1 MKVKLCTYNEGL
13 IRNLKTSN
21 VAIQQRWETR
31 GRGTWSPPTLF
42 LKLNFSFEFVYF
54 IELRSVFISTIP
66 TDTENTLFE
75 IMSLHCTL
83 KGDPDTSVAVWH
95 HWKCSYPYKGFRKCR
110 PQTSK
115 KLCLYTFNDI
125 VFLSLNKKQFCRN
138 PTQNLTCSNNY
149 KLNDNR
155 SDCVGEFYSLQTVQ
169 LHRLFLGC
177 CRITEENEKC
187 CLKNISSL

>member
-1 MKVKLCTYNEGL
+1 MT
-13 IRNLKTSN
+13 RNLKTSN

-66 TDTENTLFE
+66 TNTENTLFE
-75 IMSLHCTL
+75 IMSLNCTL
-83 KGDPDTSVAVWH
+83 NFGCWH
-95 HWKCSYPYKGFRKCR
+95 HWKCPYPYKGFRKCC
-110 PQTSK
+110 PQASK
-115 KLCLYTFNDI
+115 KLCLYTFNEI

-138 PTQNLTCSNNY
+138 PKQNLTCCNNY
-149 KLNDNR
+149 KLNEDR

-169 LHRLFLGC
+169 LDRLFLGC
-177 CRITEENEKC
+177 CRITEEIEKY
-187 CLKNISSL
+187 CLKNISSI